1 MGDLYTDM
9 YDKNYVITGNMYSET
24 ERAVFEGAE
33 NIEICSHSINLHDLA
48 FLLQCGYKPTVQ
60 CLKNSSTVYFTR

>member
-9 YDKNYVITGNMYSET
+9 YDKNYEITGDMYSET

-33 NIEICSHSINLHDLA
+33 NIKICSQSINLQDLA
-48 FLLQCGYKPTVQ
+48 FLLQCGYKPIIQ
-60 CLKNSSTVYFTR
+60 CLKNKYTVYFTR